1 MEKVKLKTNILKRE
15 IINIFKKFGLSN
27 NHSIISANALI
38 NSELVGA
45 YGHGLSRLKMY
56 CDRINKKL
64 INPSPKIKIKKISQ
78 SISQID
84 ADNSIGFVAADI
96 AIKEAIKNAKKTGI
110 GLVGIKKS
118 GHYGMSGYYAE
129 QAVKKNL
136 IVFCF
141 TNAPP
146 AIAPY
151 GARKSL
157 FGTNPVCFG
166 TPTSSK
172 VPFILDTS
180 VSMINRG
187 VIRVA
192 ARLGKK
198 IPAGVAL
205 DKNGNL
211 TTDAKKALKGVQLP
225 IAGFRGS
232 GKVTD
237 YAPNLSKYRNDDDL
251 ETKTLDRTL
260 TVAVLI
266 ASLLTIMI
274 PLYYLGEQDRQ
285 EGFVE
290 EFDEVSVERGE
301 HLYEE
306 FGCGNCHG
314 VDGSGGAASYV
325 EKRSG
330 INVTWTA
337 PAINNVFYRY
347 DDEEVRYWLIYGRA
361 NSPMP
366 AWGLEGGG
374 PMNDGQLDDL
384 IEYMHHFQISQ
395 SEELQ
400 TIEMNINSSLS
411 RLDTSELLVEN
422 EIARQK
428 ELIQSVKDAPGKLPV
443 VQKAVE
449 DVSALLSKE
458 GGIDTDEDGLSDSTE
473 TELSAYS
480 STVSEVLGTSI
491 LNLDPDNEESIP
503 GRKDKSVASGY
514 LSQLESELINITIVA
529 EGYDKFIKEAET
541 GLAFLEKALEE
552 KLWEVSF
559 DEIADS
565 TFDGDL
571 EKAKRAVGL
580 FNAYCARCHTAGYSA
595 GVAYTKEIASGGLGP
610 ALRAGRANIQF
621 KQRED
626 LIDFIVK
633 GSVNGKAYG
642 VNGVGGGKMPGF
654 GAVLPQSDI
663 ELIIDYLRGMT
674 PDA

>member
-1 MEKVKLKTNILKRE
+1 M
-15 IINIFKKFGLSN
+15 
-27 NHSIISANALI
+27 
-38 NSELVGA
+38 
-45 YGHGLSRLKMY
+45 
-56 CDRINKKL
+56 
-64 INPSPKIKIKKISQ
+64 
-78 SISQID
+78 
-84 ADNSIGFVAADI
+84 
-96 AIKEAIKNAKKTGI
+96 
-110 GLVGIKKS
+110 
-118 GHYGMSGYYAE
+118 
-129 QAVKKNL
+129 
-136 IVFCF
+136 
-141 TNAPP
+141 
-146 AIAPY
+146 
-151 GARKSL
+151 
-157 FGTNPVCFG
+157 
-166 TPTSSK
+166 TSSLS
-172 VPFILDTS
+172 ITL
-180 VSMINRG
+180 IALG
-187 VIRVA
+187 IIA
-192 ARLGKK
+192 AL
-198 IPAGVAL
+198 AFFTA
-205 DKNGNL
+205 
-211 TTDAKKALKGVQLP
+211 T
-225 IAGFRGS
+225 GFRGS
-232 GKVTD
+232 GKVSD
-237 YAPNLSKYRNDDDL
+237 YAPNLTKYRTDDDL

-337 PAINNVFYRY
+337 PAINNVFFRY

-395 SEELQ
+395 ESELQ

-428 ELIQSVKDAPGKLPV
+428 ELIQSVKEAPSKLPIV
-443 VQKAVE
+443 EKAVQ
-449 DVSALLSKE
+449 DVSDLLAIE

-473 TELSAYS
+473 AELSSYS
-480 STVSEVLGTSI
+480 ASISETLGTSV
-491 LNLDPDNEESIP
+491 LNLDPDNEQSIP
-503 GRKDKSVASGY
+503 GRKDLSMAKGF
-514 LSQLESELINITIVA
+514 LSQLESELINIRIVS
-529 EGYDKFIKEAET
+529 EGYDKFINEAET

-559 DEIADS
+559 EEIADS

-571 EKAKRAVGL
+571 EKAQRAVGL

>member
-1 MEKVKLKTNILKRE
+1 M
-15 IINIFKKFGLSN
+15 
-27 NHSIISANALI
+27 
-38 NSELVGA
+38 
-45 YGHGLSRLKMY
+45 
-56 CDRINKKL
+56 
-64 INPSPKIKIKKISQ
+64 
-78 SISQID
+78 
-84 ADNSIGFVAADI
+84 
-96 AIKEAIKNAKKTGI
+96 
-110 GLVGIKKS
+110 
-118 GHYGMSGYYAE
+118 
-129 QAVKKNL
+129 
-136 IVFCF
+136 
-141 TNAPP
+141 
-146 AIAPY
+146 
-151 GARKSL
+151 
-157 FGTNPVCFG
+157 
-166 TPTSSK
+166 TSSLS
-172 VPFILDTS
+172 ITL
-180 VSMINRG
+180 IALG
-187 VIRVA
+187 IIA
-192 ARLGKK
+192 AL
-198 IPAGVAL
+198 AFFTA
-205 DKNGNL
+205 
-211 TTDAKKALKGVQLP
+211 T
-225 IAGFRGS
+225 GFRGS
-232 GKVTD
+232 GKVND
-237 YAPNLSKYRNDDDL
+237 YAPNLSKYRTDDDL

-260 TVAVLI
+260 TVAVLL
-266 ASLLTIMI
+266 ASVLTIMI
-274 PLYYLGEQDRQ
+274 PLYYLGEQERQ

-330 INVTWTA
+330 INVIWTA

-384 IEYMHHFQISQ
+384 IEYMHHFQITQ
-395 SEELQ
+395 ESELR

-428 ELIQSVKDAPGKLPV
+428 ELIQSVEEAPSKLPV
-443 VQKAVE
+443 VEKAVQ
-449 DVSALLSKE
+449 DVTALLSKE

-473 TELSAYS
+473 TELSTYS
-480 STVSEVLGTSI
+480 ASISEALGTSI
-491 LNLDPDNEESIP
+491 LNLDPDNEQSIP
-503 GRKDKSVASGY
+503 GRKDLSVAKGY
-514 LSQLESELINITIVA
+514 LSQLESELINIRIVS
-529 EGYDKFIKEAET
+529 EGYDKFINEAET
-541 GLAFLEKALEE
+541 GLAFLEKALDE

-559 DEIADS
+559 DEIANS

-654 GAVLPQSDI
+654 GAVLPESDI
-663 ELIIDYLRGMT
+663 ALIIDYLRGMK

>member
-1 MEKVKLKTNILKRE
+1 M
-15 IINIFKKFGLSN
+15 
-27 NHSIISANALI
+27 
-38 NSELVGA
+38 
-45 YGHGLSRLKMY
+45 
-56 CDRINKKL
+56 
-64 INPSPKIKIKKISQ
+64 
-78 SISQID
+78 
-84 ADNSIGFVAADI
+84 
-96 AIKEAIKNAKKTGI
+96 
-110 GLVGIKKS
+110 
-118 GHYGMSGYYAE
+118 
-129 QAVKKNL
+129 
-136 IVFCF
+136 
-141 TNAPP
+141 
-146 AIAPY
+146 
-151 GARKSL
+151 
-157 FGTNPVCFG
+157 
-166 TPTSSK
+166 TSSLSITLIA
-172 VPFILDTS
+172 FGI
-180 VSMINRG
+180 I
-187 VIRVA
+187 A
-192 ARLGKK
+192 AL
-198 IPAGVAL
+198 AFFTA
-205 DKNGNL
+205 
-211 TTDAKKALKGVQLP
+211 
-225 IAGFRGS
+225 AGFRGS
-232 GKVTD
+232 GKVND
-237 YAPNLSKYRNDDDL
+237 YAPNLSKYRTDDDL

-260 TVAVLI
+260 TVAVLL
-266 ASLLTIMI
+266 ASILTIMI
-274 PLYYLGEQDRQ
+274 PLYYLGEQERQ

-314 VDGSGGAASYV
+314 ADGSGGAASYV

-384 IEYMHHFQISQ
+384 IEYMHHFQITQ
-395 SEELQ
+395 ESELR

-411 RLDTSELLVEN
+411 RIETSELLVEN

-428 ELIQSVKDAPGKLPV
+428 ELIQSVEEAPSKLPIV
-443 VQKAVE
+443 EKAVQ
-449 DVSALLSKE
+449 DVSAFLSKE

-473 TELSAYS
+473 TELSTYS
-480 STVSEVLGTSI
+480 ASISEALGTSI
-491 LNLDPDNEESIP
+491 LNLDPDNEQSIP
-503 GRKDKSVASGY
+503 GRKDLSVAKGY
-514 LSQLESELINITIVA
+514 LSQLESELINIRIVS
-529 EGYDKFIKEAET
+529 EGYDKFINEAET
-541 GLAFLEKALEE
+541 GLAFLERALEE

-559 DEIADS
+559 DEIANS

-571 EKAKRAVGL
+571 EKAIRAVGL

-654 GAVLPQSDI
+654 GAVLPESDI
-663 ELIIDYLRGMT
+663 ALIIDYLRGMK

>member
-1 MEKVKLKTNILKRE
+1 M
-15 IINIFKKFGLSN
+15 
-27 NHSIISANALI
+27 
-38 NSELVGA
+38 
-45 YGHGLSRLKMY
+45 
-56 CDRINKKL
+56 
-64 INPSPKIKIKKISQ
+64 
-78 SISQID
+78 
-84 ADNSIGFVAADI
+84 
-96 AIKEAIKNAKKTGI
+96 
-110 GLVGIKKS
+110 
-118 GHYGMSGYYAE
+118 
-129 QAVKKNL
+129 
-136 IVFCF
+136 
-141 TNAPP
+141 
-146 AIAPY
+146 
-151 GARKSL
+151 
-157 FGTNPVCFG
+157 
-166 TPTSSK
+166 TSSLS
-172 VPFILDTS
+172 ITL
-180 VSMINRG
+180 IALG
-187 VIRVA
+187 IIA
-192 ARLGKK
+192 AL
-198 IPAGVAL
+198 AFFTA
-205 DKNGNL
+205 
-211 TTDAKKALKGVQLP
+211 T
-225 IAGFRGS
+225 GFRGS
-232 GKVTD
+232 GKVSD
-237 YAPNLSKYRNDDDL
+237 YAPNLTKYRTDDDL

-337 PAINNVFYRY
+337 PAINNVFFRY

-395 SEELQ
+395 ESELQ

-422 EIARQK
+422 ENARQK
-428 ELIQSVKDAPGKLPV
+428 ELIQSVKEAPSKLPIV
-443 VQKAVE
+443 EKAVQ
-449 DVSALLSKE
+449 DVSDLLAKE

-473 TELSAYS
+473 AELSSYS
-480 STVSEVLGTSI
+480 SSISETLGTSV
-491 LNLDPDNEESIP
+491 LNLDPDNEQSIP
-503 GRKDKSVASGY
+503 GRKDLSVAKGF
-514 LSQLESELINITIVA
+514 LSQLESELINIRIVA
-529 EGYDKFIKEAET
+529 EGFDKFINEAET

-559 DEIADS
+559 EEIADS

-571 EKAKRAVGL
+571 EKAQRAVGL

>member
-1 MEKVKLKTNILKRE
+1 M
-15 IINIFKKFGLSN
+15 
-27 NHSIISANALI
+27 
-38 NSELVGA
+38 
-45 YGHGLSRLKMY
+45 
-56 CDRINKKL
+56 
-64 INPSPKIKIKKISQ
+64 
-78 SISQID
+78 
-84 ADNSIGFVAADI
+84 
-96 AIKEAIKNAKKTGI
+96 
-110 GLVGIKKS
+110 
-118 GHYGMSGYYAE
+118 
-129 QAVKKNL
+129 
-136 IVFCF
+136 
-141 TNAPP
+141 
-146 AIAPY
+146 
-151 GARKSL
+151 
-157 FGTNPVCFG
+157 
-166 TPTSSK
+166 TSSLSITLIA
-172 VPFILDTS
+172 FGI
-180 VSMINRG
+180 I
-187 VIRVA
+187 A
-192 ARLGKK
+192 AL
-198 IPAGVAL
+198 AFFTA
-205 DKNGNL
+205 
-211 TTDAKKALKGVQLP
+211 
-225 IAGFRGS
+225 AGFRGS
-232 GKVTD
+232 GKVND
-237 YAPNLSKYRNDDDL
+237 YAPNLSKYRTDDDL

-260 TVAVLI
+260 TVAVLL
-266 ASLLTIMI
+266 ASILTIMI

-314 VDGSGGAASYV
+314 ADGSGGAASYV

-384 IEYMHHFQISQ
+384 IEYMHHFQITQ
-395 SEELQ
+395 ESELR

-411 RLDTSELLVEN
+411 RIETSELLVEN

-428 ELIQSVKDAPGKLPV
+428 ELIQSVEEAPSKLPIV
-443 VQKAVE
+443 EKAVQ
-449 DVSALLSKE
+449 DVSAFLSKE

-473 TELSAYS
+473 TELSTYS
-480 STVSEVLGTSI
+480 ASISEALGTSI
-491 LNLDPDNEESIP
+491 LNLDPDNEQSIP
-503 GRKDKSVASGY
+503 GRKDLSVAKGY
-514 LSQLESELINITIVA
+514 LSQLESELINIRIVS
-529 EGYDKFIKEAET
+529 EGYDKFINEAET

-559 DEIADS
+559 DEIANS

-571 EKAKRAVGL
+571 EKAIRAVGL

-654 GAVLPQSDI
+654 GAVLPESDI
-663 ELIIDYLRGMT
+663 ALIIDYLRGME

>member
-1 MEKVKLKTNILKRE
+1 M
-15 IINIFKKFGLSN
+15 
-27 NHSIISANALI
+27 
-38 NSELVGA
+38 
-45 YGHGLSRLKMY
+45 
-56 CDRINKKL
+56 
-64 INPSPKIKIKKISQ
+64 
-78 SISQID
+78 
-84 ADNSIGFVAADI
+84 
-96 AIKEAIKNAKKTGI
+96 
-110 GLVGIKKS
+110 
-118 GHYGMSGYYAE
+118 
-129 QAVKKNL
+129 
-136 IVFCF
+136 
-141 TNAPP
+141 
-146 AIAPY
+146 
-151 GARKSL
+151 
-157 FGTNPVCFG
+157 
-166 TPTSSK
+166 TSSLS
-172 VPFILDTS
+172 ITL
-180 VSMINRG
+180 IALG
-187 VIRVA
+187 IIA
-192 ARLGKK
+192 AL
-198 IPAGVAL
+198 AFFTA
-205 DKNGNL
+205 
-211 TTDAKKALKGVQLP
+211 
-225 IAGFRGS
+225 AGFRGS
-232 GKVTD
+232 GKVSD

-480 STVSEVLGTSI
+480 SSVSEVLGTSI

-529 EGYDKFIKEAET
+529 EGYDKFMKESET

>member
-1 MEKVKLKTNILKRE
+1 M
-15 IINIFKKFGLSN
+15 
-27 NHSIISANALI
+27 
-38 NSELVGA
+38 
-45 YGHGLSRLKMY
+45 
-56 CDRINKKL
+56 
-64 INPSPKIKIKKISQ
+64 
-78 SISQID
+78 
-84 ADNSIGFVAADI
+84 
-96 AIKEAIKNAKKTGI
+96 
-110 GLVGIKKS
+110 
-118 GHYGMSGYYAE
+118 
-129 QAVKKNL
+129 
-136 IVFCF
+136 
-141 TNAPP
+141 
-146 AIAPY
+146 
-151 GARKSL
+151 
-157 FGTNPVCFG
+157 
-166 TPTSSK
+166 TSSLSITLIA
-172 VPFILDTS
+172 FGI
-180 VSMINRG
+180 I
-187 VIRVA
+187 A
-192 ARLGKK
+192 ALAFFTA
-198 IPAGVAL
+198 AGL
-205 DKNGNL
+205 
-211 TTDAKKALKGVQLP
+211 
-225 IAGFRGS
+225 RGS
-232 GKVTD
+232 GKVND
-237 YAPNLSKYRNDDDL
+237 YAPNLSKYRTDDDL

-260 TVAVLI
+260 TVAVLL
-266 ASLLTIMI
+266 ASILTIMI
-274 PLYYLGEQDRQ
+274 PLYYLGEQERQ

-314 VDGSGGAASYV
+314 ADGSGGAASYV

-366 AWGLEGGG
+366 AWGLKGGG

-384 IEYMHHFQISQ
+384 IEYMHHFQITQ
-395 SEELQ
+395 ESELR

-411 RLDTSELLVEN
+411 RIETSELLVEN

-428 ELIQSVKDAPGKLPV
+428 ELIQSVEEAPSKLPIV
-443 VQKAVE
+443 EKAVQ

-473 TELSAYS
+473 TELSTYS
-480 STVSEVLGTSI
+480 ASISEALGTSI
-491 LNLDPDNEESIP
+491 LNLDPDKEQSIP
-503 GRKDKSVASGY
+503 GRKDLSIAKGY
-514 LSQLESELINITIVA
+514 LSQLESELINIRIVS
-529 EGYDKFIKEAET
+529 EGYDKFINEAET

-559 DEIADS
+559 DEIANS

-654 GAVLPQSDI
+654 GAVLPESDI
-663 ELIIDYLRGMT
+663 ALIIDYLRGMK

>member
-1 MEKVKLKTNILKRE
+1 M
-15 IINIFKKFGLSN
+15 
-27 NHSIISANALI
+27 
-38 NSELVGA
+38 
-45 YGHGLSRLKMY
+45 
-56 CDRINKKL
+56 
-64 INPSPKIKIKKISQ
+64 
-78 SISQID
+78 
-84 ADNSIGFVAADI
+84 
-96 AIKEAIKNAKKTGI
+96 
-110 GLVGIKKS
+110 
-118 GHYGMSGYYAE
+118 
-129 QAVKKNL
+129 
-136 IVFCF
+136 
-141 TNAPP
+141 
-146 AIAPY
+146 
-151 GARKSL
+151 
-157 FGTNPVCFG
+157 
-166 TPTSSK
+166 TSSLSITLIA
-172 VPFILDTS
+172 FGI
-180 VSMINRG
+180 I
-187 VIRVA
+187 A
-192 ARLGKK
+192 AL
-198 IPAGVAL
+198 AFFTA
-205 DKNGNL
+205 
-211 TTDAKKALKGVQLP
+211 
-225 IAGFRGS
+225 AGFRGS
-232 GKVTD
+232 GKVND
-237 YAPNLSKYRNDDDL
+237 YAPNLSKYRTDDDL

-260 TVAVLI
+260 TVAVLL
-266 ASLLTIMI
+266 ASILTIMI

-384 IEYMHHFQISQ
+384 IEYMHHFQITQ
-395 SEELQ
+395 ESELRS
-400 TIEMNINSSLS
+400 IEMNINSSLS
-411 RLDTSELLVEN
+411 RIETSELLVEN

-428 ELIQSVKDAPGKLPV
+428 ELIQSVEEAPSKLPIV
-443 VQKAVE
+443 EKAVQ

-473 TELSAYS
+473 TELSTYS
-480 STVSEVLGTSI
+480 ASISEALGTSI
-491 LNLDPDNEESIP
+491 LNLDPDNEQSIP
-503 GRKDKSVASGY
+503 GRKDLSVAKGF
-514 LSQLESELINITIVA
+514 LSQLESELINIRIVS
-529 EGYDKFIKEAET
+529 EGYDKFINEAET

-559 DEIADS
+559 DEIANS

-571 EKAKRAVGL
+571 EKAIRAVGL

-654 GAVLPQSDI
+654 GAVLPESDI
-663 ELIIDYLRGMT
+663 ALIIDYLRGMK

>member
-1 MEKVKLKTNILKRE
+1 M
-15 IINIFKKFGLSN
+15 
-27 NHSIISANALI
+27 
-38 NSELVGA
+38 
-45 YGHGLSRLKMY
+45 
-56 CDRINKKL
+56 
-64 INPSPKIKIKKISQ
+64 
-78 SISQID
+78 
-84 ADNSIGFVAADI
+84 
-96 AIKEAIKNAKKTGI
+96 
-110 GLVGIKKS
+110 
-118 GHYGMSGYYAE
+118 
-129 QAVKKNL
+129 
-136 IVFCF
+136 
-141 TNAPP
+141 
-146 AIAPY
+146 
-151 GARKSL
+151 
-157 FGTNPVCFG
+157 
-166 TPTSSK
+166 TSSLSITLIA
-172 VPFILDTS
+172 FGI
-180 VSMINRG
+180 I
-187 VIRVA
+187 A
-192 ARLGKK
+192 AL
-198 IPAGVAL
+198 AFFTA
-205 DKNGNL
+205 
-211 TTDAKKALKGVQLP
+211 
-225 IAGFRGS
+225 AGFRGS
-232 GKVTD
+232 GKVND
-237 YAPNLSKYRNDDDL
+237 YAPNLSKYRADDDL

-260 TVAVLI
+260 TVAVLL
-266 ASLLTIMI
+266 ASILTIMI
-274 PLYYLGEQDRQ
+274 PLYYLGEQERQ

-366 AWGLEGGG
+366 AWGLKGGG

-384 IEYMHHFQISQ
+384 IEYMHHFQITQ
-395 SEELQ
+395 ESELR

-428 ELIQSVKDAPGKLPV
+428 ELIQSVEEAPSKLPV
-443 VQKAVE
+443 VEKAVQ
-449 DVSALLSKE
+449 DVTALLSKE

-473 TELSAYS
+473 TELSTYS
-480 STVSEVLGTSI
+480 ASISEALGTSI
-491 LNLDPDNEESIP
+491 LNLDPDNEQSIP
-503 GRKDKSVASGY
+503 GRKDLSVAKGY
-514 LSQLESELINITIVA
+514 LSQLESELINIRIVS
-529 EGYDKFIKEAET
+529 EGYDKFINEAET
-541 GLAFLEKALEE
+541 GLAFLEKALDE

-559 DEIADS
+559 DEIANS

-654 GAVLPQSDI
+654 GAVLPESDI
-663 ELIIDYLRGMT
+663 ALIIDYLRGMK

>member
-1 MEKVKLKTNILKRE
+1 M
-15 IINIFKKFGLSN
+15 
-27 NHSIISANALI
+27 
-38 NSELVGA
+38 
-45 YGHGLSRLKMY
+45 
-56 CDRINKKL
+56 
-64 INPSPKIKIKKISQ
+64 
-78 SISQID
+78 
-84 ADNSIGFVAADI
+84 
-96 AIKEAIKNAKKTGI
+96 
-110 GLVGIKKS
+110 
-118 GHYGMSGYYAE
+118 
-129 QAVKKNL
+129 
-136 IVFCF
+136 
-141 TNAPP
+141 
-146 AIAPY
+146 
-151 GARKSL
+151 
-157 FGTNPVCFG
+157 
-166 TPTSSK
+166 TSSLSITLIA
-172 VPFILDTS
+172 FGI
-180 VSMINRG
+180 I
-187 VIRVA
+187 A
-192 ARLGKK
+192 AL
-198 IPAGVAL
+198 AFFTA
-205 DKNGNL
+205 
-211 TTDAKKALKGVQLP
+211 
-225 IAGFRGS
+225 AGFRGS
-232 GKVTD
+232 GKVND
-237 YAPNLSKYRNDDDL
+237 YAPNLSKYRADDDL

-260 TVAVLI
+260 TVAVLL
-266 ASLLTIMI
+266 ASILTIMI
-274 PLYYLGEQDRQ
+274 PLYYLGEQERQ

-384 IEYMHHFQISQ
+384 IEYMHHFQITQ
-395 SEELQ
+395 ESELR

-428 ELIQSVKDAPGKLPV
+428 ELIQSVEEAPSKLPV
-443 VQKAVE
+443 VEKAVQ
-449 DVSALLSKE
+449 DVTALLSKE

-473 TELSAYS
+473 TELSTYS
-480 STVSEVLGTSI
+480 ASISEALGTSI
-491 LNLDPDNEESIP
+491 LNLDPDNEQSIP
-503 GRKDKSVASGY
+503 GRKDLSVAKGY
-514 LSQLESELINITIVA
+514 LSQLESELINIRIVS
-529 EGYDKFIKEAET
+529 EGYDKFINEAET
-541 GLAFLEKALEE
+541 GLAFLEKALDE

-559 DEIADS
+559 DEIAKS

-654 GAVLPQSDI
+654 GAVLPESDI
-663 ELIIDYLRGMT
+663 ALIIDYLRGMKQ
-674 PDA
+674 DA

>member
-1 MEKVKLKTNILKRE
+1 MTSSVLITLI
-15 IINIFKKFGLSN
+15 
-27 NHSIISANALI
+27 ALGI
-38 NSELVGA
+38 VGA
-45 YGHGLSRLKMY
+45 L
-56 CDRINKKL
+56 
-64 INPSPKIKIKKISQ
+64 
-78 SISQID
+78 
-84 ADNSIGFVAADI
+84 AFFAAI
-96 AIKEAIKNAKKTGI
+96 
-110 GLVGIKKS
+110 
-118 GHYGMSGYYAE
+118 
-129 QAVKKNL
+129 
-136 IVFCF
+136 
-141 TNAPP
+141 
-146 AIAPY
+146 
-151 GARKSL
+151 
-157 FGTNPVCFG
+157 
-166 TPTSSK
+166 
-172 VPFILDTS
+172 
-180 VSMINRG
+180 
-187 VIRVA
+187 
-192 ARLGKK
+192 
-198 IPAGVAL
+198 
-205 DKNGNL
+205 
-211 TTDAKKALKGVQLP
+211 
-225 IAGFRGS
+225 GFRGS
-232 GKVTD
+232 GKVSD
-237 YAPNLSKYRNDDDL
+237 YAPNLSKYRTDDDL
-251 ETKTLDRTL
+251 ETKTLDKTL
-260 TVAVLI
+260 TVALLI

-274 PLYYLGEQDRQ
+274 PLYYLGEQERQ

-330 INVTWTA
+330 ISVTWAA

-395 SEELQ
+395 ESELS

-411 RLDTSELLVEN
+411 RLETSELLVEN
-422 EIARQK
+422 EIERQK
-428 ELIQSVKDAPGKLPV
+428 ELIQSVKDAPSKLPV
-443 VQKAVE
+443 VIKAVE
-449 DVSALLSKE
+449 DVSDLLSRE
-458 GGIDTDEDGLSDSTE
+458 GGIDTDEDGLSDSVE
-473 TELSAYS
+473 TELSSYS
-480 STVSEVLGTSI
+480 ASVSEILGTSI
-491 LNLDPDNEESIP
+491 LNLDPDNEQSIP
-503 GRKDKSVASGY
+503 GRKDLSVAKGL
-514 LSQLESELINITIVA
+514 LSQLESELINIRIVS
-529 EGYDKFIKEAET
+529 EGYDKFINEAET

-552 KLWEVSF
+552 KLWEVSYE
-559 DEIADS
+559 EIADS
-565 TFDGDL
+565 TFNGDL

-626 LIDFIVK
+626 LISFIVK

-654 GAVLPQSDI
+654 GAVLPESDI
-663 ELIIDYLRGMT
+663 ALIIDYLRGMT

>member
-1 MEKVKLKTNILKRE
+1 M
-15 IINIFKKFGLSN
+15 
-27 NHSIISANALI
+27 
-38 NSELVGA
+38 
-45 YGHGLSRLKMY
+45 
-56 CDRINKKL
+56 
-64 INPSPKIKIKKISQ
+64 
-78 SISQID
+78 
-84 ADNSIGFVAADI
+84 
-96 AIKEAIKNAKKTGI
+96 
-110 GLVGIKKS
+110 
-118 GHYGMSGYYAE
+118 
-129 QAVKKNL
+129 
-136 IVFCF
+136 
-141 TNAPP
+141 
-146 AIAPY
+146 
-151 GARKSL
+151 
-157 FGTNPVCFG
+157 
-166 TPTSSK
+166 TSSLS
-172 VPFILDTS
+172 ITL
-180 VSMINRG
+180 IALG
-187 VIRVA
+187 IIA
-192 ARLGKK
+192 AL
-198 IPAGVAL
+198 AFFTA
-205 DKNGNL
+205 
-211 TTDAKKALKGVQLP
+211 T
-225 IAGFRGS
+225 GFRGS
-232 GKVTD
+232 GKVSD
-237 YAPNLSKYRNDDDL
+237 YAPNLTKYRTDDDL

-337 PAINNVFYRY
+337 PAINNVFFRY

-395 SEELQ
+395 ESELQ

-428 ELIQSVKDAPGKLPV
+428 ELIQSVKEAPSKLPIV
-443 VQKAVE
+443 EKAVQ
-449 DVSALLSKE
+449 DVSDLLAKE

-473 TELSAYS
+473 AELSSYS
-480 STVSEVLGTSI
+480 SSISETLGTSV
-491 LNLDPDNEESIP
+491 LNLDSDNEQSIP
-503 GRKDKSVASGY
+503 GRKDLSVAKGF
-514 LSQLESELINITIVA
+514 LSQLESELINIRIVA
-529 EGYDKFIKEAET
+529 EGFDKFINEAET

-559 DEIADS
+559 EEIADS

-571 EKAKRAVGL
+571 EKAQRAVGL

>member
-1 MEKVKLKTNILKRE
+1 M
-15 IINIFKKFGLSN
+15 
-27 NHSIISANALI
+27 
-38 NSELVGA
+38 
-45 YGHGLSRLKMY
+45 
-56 CDRINKKL
+56 
-64 INPSPKIKIKKISQ
+64 
-78 SISQID
+78 
-84 ADNSIGFVAADI
+84 
-96 AIKEAIKNAKKTGI
+96 
-110 GLVGIKKS
+110 
-118 GHYGMSGYYAE
+118 
-129 QAVKKNL
+129 
-136 IVFCF
+136 
-141 TNAPP
+141 
-146 AIAPY
+146 
-151 GARKSL
+151 
-157 FGTNPVCFG
+157 
-166 TPTSSK
+166 TSSLSITLIA
-172 VPFILDTS
+172 FGI
-180 VSMINRG
+180 I
-187 VIRVA
+187 A
-192 ARLGKK
+192 AL
-198 IPAGVAL
+198 AFFTA
-205 DKNGNL
+205 
-211 TTDAKKALKGVQLP
+211 
-225 IAGFRGS
+225 AGFRGS
-232 GKVTD
+232 GKVND
-237 YAPNLSKYRNDDDL
+237 YAPNLSKYRADDDL

-260 TVAVLI
+260 TVAVLL
-266 ASLLTIMI
+266 ASILTIMI
-274 PLYYLGEQDRQ
+274 PLYYLGEQERQ

-384 IEYMHHFQISQ
+384 IEYMHHFQITQ
-395 SEELQ
+395 ESELR

-428 ELIQSVKDAPGKLPV
+428 ELIQSVEEAPSKLPV
-443 VQKAVE
+443 VEKAVQ
-449 DVSALLSKE
+449 DVTALLSKE

-473 TELSAYS
+473 TELSTYS
-480 STVSEVLGTSI
+480 ASISEALGTSI
-491 LNLDPDNEESIP
+491 LNLDPDNEQSIP
-503 GRKDKSVASGY
+503 GRKDLSVAKGY
-514 LSQLESELINITIVA
+514 LSQLESELINIRIVS
-529 EGYDKFIKEAET
+529 EGYDKFINEAET
-541 GLAFLEKALEE
+541 GLAFLEKALDE

-559 DEIADS
+559 DEIANS

-642 VNGVGGGKMPGF
+642 VNGVGGGEMPGF
-654 GAVLPQSDI
+654 GAVLPESDI
-663 ELIIDYLRGMT
+663 ALIIDYLRGMK